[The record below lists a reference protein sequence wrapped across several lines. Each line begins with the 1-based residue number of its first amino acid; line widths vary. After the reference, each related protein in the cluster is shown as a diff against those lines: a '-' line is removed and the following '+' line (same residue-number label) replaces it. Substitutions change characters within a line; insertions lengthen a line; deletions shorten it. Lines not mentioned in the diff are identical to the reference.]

1 MHISGT
7 DAAAAA
13 VIVDSIVTVI
23 VGTRL
28 IHTAKRETAKAAE
41 TVKPAIQKE
50 LQNALVTLLPAVV
63 SRVAELVKPPPPHG
77 PTAPAPP
84 IADKP
89 TTASLRALKEGTND

>member
-63 SRVAELVKPPPPHG
+63 SRVAELVKPPPHG